1 MIYTFQTWLESQYLA
16 IEPHVLR
23 AYDTEFRKQLERV
36 IQRTHNPKL
45 RTELEHMLDCNVRD
59 RRGNCRSFSQYIYS
73 ALIRNGIHNSYDLEA
88 ALQYIVEK
96 MLLDRSEMTGEPKQT
111 LFTGF
116 VERPGYLGGN
126 PLMAR
131 FMRFLD
137 MAIRNI
143 KGGRIPR
150 LRQNQGQ
157 GWLSIGQG
165 RKGDDESRG
174 TVSPDEIAGRAD
186 TDADLK
192 EMIADITTWLRRKE
206 ASSGLPLV
214 RLFDAIMAGRNS
226 EQQRKIVGDTAARVG
241 RPIVIS
247 TIKDYAQKT
256 ENYTLL
262 NLLRRYEGFQ
272 SNKPMPTK
280 RTPPKTTTP
289 KLEPGKESDFASI
302 VSVIERLGRPAGS
315 SDLMRYRRRWVDYP
329 PRTQKAGYKNRLEE
343 VLDLA
348 VKEGVLKAIK
358 TAKATIYGLGPN
370 ADQYSLKTA
379 GTA

>member
-1 MIYTFQTWLESQYLA
+1 MIYTFQIWLESQYLA

-23 AYDTEFRKQLERV
+23 AYDAEFRKQLDKV
-36 IQRTHNPKL
+36 IQRTHNSKL

-59 RRGNCRSFSQYIYS
+59 RRGNCRSFSQYINA

-96 MLLDRSEMTGEPKQT
+96 MLLDRSEATGELKQT
-111 LFTGF
+111 LFSGF
-116 VERPGYLGGN
+116 HERPDYLGGN

-157 GWLSIGQG
+157 GWFSIGQG
-165 RKGDDESRG
+165 RNRNELQG
-174 TVSPDEIAGRAD
+174 TVSPDEIAGRED
-186 TDADLK
+186 TDSDLK
-192 EMIADITTWLRRKE
+192 EMITDITTWLRRKE

-214 RLFDAIMAGRNS
+214 RLFDAIMAGKNS
-226 EQQRKIVGDTAARVG
+226 EQQRKIVGDSAARVG

-272 SNKPMPTK
+272 SNKSMPPG
-280 RTPPKTTTP
+280 RTPPKTATP
-289 KLEPGKESDFASI
+289 RREPGKESDFASI
-302 VSVIERLGRPAGS
+302 VSVIHRLGRPAGS
-315 SDLMRYRRRWVDYP
+315 ADLMRYRRRWVDYP
-329 PRTQKAGYKNRLEE
+329 PRTPDGGYKNRLEE

-348 VKEGVLKAIK
+348 VKEGVLKALR
-358 TAKATIYGLGPN
+358 TAKGATIYDLGPN
-370 ADQYSLKTA
+370 AEKYRLKAA